1 MLRGIRPIRTKTKK
15 GKECKEKVKPLVQVK
30 LQEGRNSSVKESENT
45 GKDKK
50 RRKQKNSSQDQDVSQ
65 AYQTPQALGK
75 ALGKVSSRVLPQSP
89 RKRKAV
95 VFKLA
100 HASGFL
106 RKKKCTRGNRG
117 LPKETVNLVK
127 VFFQLD
133 SISRQAPGRKD
144 FVTVRENNTKHHI
157 QKRHLLWSLRECY
170 SIFMKENPTTEI
182 GFNKFC
188 SLRPVNVLLSADM
201 PRDVCQNAL

>member
-15 GKECKEKVKPLVQVK
+15 RKECKEKVKPLVQVK
-30 LQEGRNSSVKESENT
+30 LQVGRNSSVKESENT
-45 GKDKK
+45 GKDKE

-75 ALGKVSSRVLPQSP
+75 VLGKVSSRVLPQSP

-106 RKKKCTRGNRG
+106 
-117 LPKETVNLVK
+117 
-127 VFFQLD
+127 
-133 SISRQAPGRKD
+133 S
-144 FVTVRENNTKHHI
+144 
-157 QKRHLLWSLRECY
+157 
-170 SIFMKENPTTEI
+170 
-182 GFNKFC
+182 
-188 SLRPVNVLLSADM
+188 
-201 PRDVCQNAL
+201 

>member
-1 MLRGIRPIRTKTKK
+1 MLRGIRPTRTKTKK

-30 LQEGRNSSVKESENT
+30 LQEGRSLTLKESENT

-50 RRKQKNSSQDQDVSQ
+50 EKAKNSSQDQDVSQ

-75 ALGKVSSRVLPQSP
+75 ALGKVSRVLPQSP

-106 RKKKCTRGNRG
+106 RKKKYTRGNRG

-127 VFFQLD
+127 DFFQLD
-133 SISRQAPGRKD
+133 SISCQAPDRKD
-144 FVTVRENNTKHHI
+144 FVTVRGNNTKHHI
-157 QKRHLLWSLRECY
+157 QKRHLYCCG
-170 SIFMKENPTTEI
+170 P
-182 GFNKFC
+182 
-188 SLRPVNVLLSADM
+188 
-201 PRDVCQNAL
+201 